1 MATSSVGLQPSVNGS
16 VPVLA
21 EDCNNSTTGLVD
33 CTSSLVSFQDN
44 MANPKE
50 KTPMCLVNELARF
63 NRIQPL
69 YKLLNEQ
76 GPAHAK
82 MFTVQLT
89 LGEQMWEAE
98 GSSIKK
104 AHHSAA
110 SKALSET
117 TLPKPTPRPPK
128 NNVNNNPG
136 SITPTVELNG
146 LAMKRGEPA
155 IYRPLDQK
163 PVPNYRVNYNFRGMY
178 NQSQTPKLESLR
190 QIKCTLTQLH

>member
-1 MATSSVGLQPSVNGS
+1 MLEAPPKCPWEP
-16 VPVLA
+16 VP
-21 EDCNNSTTGLVD
+21 
-33 CTSSLVSFQDN
+33 FQAN

-69 YKLLNEQ
+69 YKLLNER

-89 LGEQMWEAE
+89 LGEQTWEAE

-110 SKALSET
+110 SKALHET
-117 TLPKPTPRPPK
+117 TLSKPTPRPPK

-163 PVPNYRVNYNFRGMY
+163 PNPNHRANYNFRGMY
-178 NQSQTPKLESLR
+178 NQRFVHFQEFPSELWILKYFFLLDENGKLHLES
-190 QIKCTLTQLH
+190 